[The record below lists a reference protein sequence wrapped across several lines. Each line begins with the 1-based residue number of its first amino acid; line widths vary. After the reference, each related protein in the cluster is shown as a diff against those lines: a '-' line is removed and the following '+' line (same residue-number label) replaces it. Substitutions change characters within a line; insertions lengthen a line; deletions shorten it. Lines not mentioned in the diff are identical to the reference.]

1 MKINLNFFQRFLL
14 LILLFV
20 AAGCKKE
27 HPKNVILPEFEEV
40 TDETH
45 LSFPDKNFDH
55 TLIQSNLRNLTSLT
69 EIPDELQLGGGET
82 ITPEGVTLAASSVF
96 RMKHPSTLDRSEVVI
111 DILFSPL
118 VSYKNLQT
126 QKEVSLSEIK
136 AKSIPFTATM
146 QEVTTFTG
154 KSLMS
159 IAGTVFG
166 FKVTNNGVDLE
177 LYKLTSG
184 TSSSS
189 IDHSELTTTAHVPLE
204 IFFGD
209 VKENYWRKFNL
220 RFTITKDANL
230 NHLKVENLQTG
241 AVISCQGKSKIQSNG
256 CQWGY
261 GFIRCEKPNIIKVQ
275 QFIYRSLDHL
285 SPKVLFLG
293 HSFIEGNSLGN
304 TPEGFDARYAAIIR
318 ATLHGNAIIAGMG
331 GANTSN
337 LLSRLRM
344 DLEPFSPKY
353 VVIDCIANEN
363 SSVVWHT
370 NMLALIKKIRDKNAI
385 PILVTGSPRIGYETV
400 ITAANN
406 LIRNSLGY
414 QYVDLNDL
422 VSENKSSTVW
432 KPNYGMAD
440 GVHPTV
446 MAHREIALQFQKDI
460 PELFTD

>member
-1 MKINLNFFQRFLL
+1 MKLKLKCFQRFLL
-14 LILLFV
+14 LIMLLV
-20 AAGCKKE
+20 AAACKKE
-27 HPKNVILPEFEEV
+27 PAEIAMPPDHEEV
-40 TDETH
+40 SEEVNI
-45 LSFPDKNFDH
+45 SFPDKIFDH
-55 TLIQSNLRNLTSLT
+55 TIIRSNLRNLNSIAD
-69 EIPDELQLGGGET
+69 IPEELQLGGRET
-82 ITPEGVTLAASSVF
+82 LSPEGLALAASSVL
-96 RMKHPSTLDRSEVVI
+96 RMKNPSALDRSEVII
-111 DILFSPL
+111 DVVFHPL
-118 VSYKNLQT
+118 VSYKNLDT

-166 FKVTNNGVDLE
+166 FKVTNKGVDLE
-177 LYKLTSG
+177 LYRLTTG

-189 IDHSELTTTAHVPLE
+189 IDESELTTTAHVSLE
-204 IFFGD
+204 AFFGE

-241 AVISCQGKSKIQSNG
+241 AVISCFGKSKNQSNG

-261 GFIRCEKPNIIKVQ
+261 GFIRCEKSNIIKVQ
-275 QFIYRSLDHL
+275 QLIYRSLDHL

-293 HSFIEGNSLGN
+293 HSFIEGNSLAA
-304 TPEGFDARYAAIIR
+304 TPEGFDARYAAIIK
-318 ATLHGNAIIAGMG
+318 ALLNGNAVIAGMG

-337 LLSRLRM
+337 LLSRLKM

-363 SSVVWHT
+363 SSAIWHT
-370 NMLALIKKIRDKNAI
+370 NMLAIIKKIRDKNAI
-385 PILVTGSPRIGYETV
+385 PILVTGSPRLGYEPV

-406 LIRNSLGY
+406 LIRNSLEQ

-422 VSENKSSTVW
+422 VSENKSSAIW
-432 KPNYGMAD
+432 KPHYGMAD

-446 MAHREIALQFQKDI
+446 MAHKEIALQFQKDI
-460 PELFTD
+460 PGLFMD